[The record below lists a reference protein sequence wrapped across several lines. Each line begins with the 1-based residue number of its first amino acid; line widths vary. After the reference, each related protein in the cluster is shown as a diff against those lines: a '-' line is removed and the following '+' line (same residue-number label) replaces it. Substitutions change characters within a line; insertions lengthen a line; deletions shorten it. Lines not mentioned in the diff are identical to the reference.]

1 MLKFALRAFPLALA
15 LCLAL
20 PALTPSVRADAPKPV
35 ITKLD
40 DLPRHTYP
48 IEKLP
53 SELISDE
60 NAFNVLA
67 AADQKDVQADLD
79 HYDIQDRTTLQR
91 FEGTLMNLALLRGD
105 YATART
111 LLAKVRE
118 LEEKPALKLTTG
130 LTSESYMD
138 AKEHPADSFTANF
151 QEILAKHVAA
161 LPWSDVQ
168 SELRETLTSYEIRS
182 PALVI
187 GNVKNH
193 FDPAAARTHSISADV
208 AATLVGARAQLQIF
222 LPLKAQ
228 IVAAISKTVDAHRVA
243 VKDLWTQR
251 LVTLTPADH
260 ASPVLVG
267 IWDSGS
273 DPSVYQSILY
283 TDANGNHGFAYDVHS
298 NPEKE
303 LLMPLGD
310 ATTRLP
316 ENLGRLKGFEDL
328 EAGVDSPEADSV
340 KQYMSTL
347 KQDQVKQTLEDLNMT
362 GDFAHGT
369 HVAGIAT
376 AGNPYAKL
384 VVGRITFDYHT
395 IPETP
400 TIAQAKKDAA
410 ASIQQA
416 DYFRDHHVR
425 VVNMS
430 WGGSLRS
437 VEDALEQNGAG
448 GNAEERAKLAR
459 QIFDIGRDALQQA
472 LKNAPN
478 VLFVVAAGNDNNN
491 VKFDEFI
498 PSEFQL
504 PNMIT
509 VGAVDSA
516 GSETSFSSFGPMVN
530 VHANGYEVESYVPGG
545 KRMNLSGTS
554 MAAPQVTNL
563 AGKLFALDP
572 NLTVA
577 QCKQLI
583 LDGCERTG
591 RVNLISETKS
601 IDLLHKEQAD
611 HQL

>member
-1 MLKFALRAFPLALA
+1 
-15 LCLAL
+15 
-20 PALTPSVRADAPKPV
+20 
-35 ITKLD
+35 
-40 DLPRHTYP
+40 
-48 IEKLP
+48 
-53 SELISDE
+53 
-60 NAFNVLA
+60 
-67 AADQKDVQADLD
+67 
-79 HYDIQDRTTLQR
+79 
-91 FEGTLMNLALLRGD
+91 
-105 YATART
+105 
-111 LLAKVRE
+111 
-118 LEEKPALKLTTG
+118 
-130 LTSESYMD
+130 
-138 AKEHPADSFTANF
+138 
-151 QEILAKHVAA
+151 
-161 LPWSDVQ
+161 
-168 SELRETLTSYEIRS
+168 
-182 PALVI
+182 
-187 GNVKNH
+187 
-193 FDPAAARTHSISADV
+193 
-208 AATLVGARAQLQIF
+208 
-222 LPLKAQ
+222 
-228 IVAAISKTVDAHRVA
+228 
-243 VKDLWTQR
+243 
-251 LVTLTPADH
+251 
-260 ASPVLVG
+260 
-267 IWDSGS
+267 
-273 DPSVYQSILY
+273 
-283 TDANGNHGFAYDVHS
+283 
-298 NPEKE
+298 
-303 LLMPLGD
+303 
-310 ATTRLP
+310 
-316 ENLGRLKGFEDL
+316 
-328 EAGVDSPEADSV
+328 
-340 KQYMSTL
+340 
-347 KQDQVKQTLEDLNMT
+347 
-362 GDFAHGT
+362 
-369 HVAGIAT
+369 
-376 AGNPYAKL
+376 
-384 VVGRITFDYHT
+384 
-395 IPETP
+395 
-400 TIAQAKKDAA
+400 
-410 ASIQQA
+410 
-416 DYFRDHHVR
+416 
-425 VVNMS
+425 MS